1 MRTWQVI
8 KEVPVEVVRYIDREV
23 IKEVP
28 QIITQVVEK
37 EVIKEVIKEV
47 PQIQYVDREVVRY
60 VTVDGRHVDEGL
72 TTMPPPW
79 AVPVVVQPNQQ
90 PNQQPNLQPNQL
102 GHHHGCC
109 TCGGEKKIEIVEKE
123 IIKEVKVEVI
133 KEVAKEVIKYV
144 EVCTTPAP
152 P

>member
-1 MRTWQVI
+1 M
-8 KEVPVEVVRYIDREV
+8 
-23 IKEVP
+23 
-28 QIITQVVEK
+28 EK

-79 AVPVVVQPNQQ
+79 AAPVVVGGYGQQ
-90 PNQQPNLQPNQL
+90 PNQQPNQL
-102 GHHHGCC
+102 GHHHGGC